1 MKLRFSPQLPAGL
14 ALLIVSSHGPESQC
28 LNSYLPNIISGE
40 DRTFWPWLATMC
52 PLLNLKSIIVSPLNL
67 FFQKKIIQIQM
78 GMKGRRIYVQIFF
91 FNLHT
96 VCRSILLHSRSN
108 NTPFGYLCIFHE
120 INSPILKSYIHP
132 LCECLLAIC
141 FICICDECICD
152 IKTLGYLGP
161 HDCPFRYLSL
171 YDQINAPPLSL
182 NSRIH
187 CDAWQTPYMYILMF
201 MFITDAH
208 VNLNTV

>member
-1 MKLRFSPQLPAGL
+1 MSRS
-14 ALLIVSSHGPESQC
+14 
-28 LNSYLPNIISGE
+28 
-40 DRTFWPWLATMC
+40 
-52 PLLNLKSIIVSPLNL
+52 
-67 FFQKKIIQIQM
+67 
-78 GMKGRRIYVQIFF
+78 FF

-171 YDQINAPPLSL
+171 YDQINVPPPLSL

-208 VNLNTV
+208 VNLNTM

>member
-91 FNLHT
+91 FNLH
-96 VCRSILLHSRSN
+96 CLQI
-108 NTPFGYLCIFHE
+108 
-120 INSPILKSYIHP
+120 YI
-132 LCECLLAIC
+132 
-141 FICICDECICD
+141 
-152 IKTLGYLGP
+152 TS
-161 HDCPFRYLSL
+161 LSV
-171 YDQINAPPLSL
+171 Q
-182 NSRIH
+182 
-187 CDAWQTPYMYILMF
+187 
-201 MFITDAH
+201 
-208 VNLNTV
+208 